1 MIATVAFSMGID
13 CPDVYQVFNFG
24 SPENIDRYVQGTGR
38 AGLNNE
44 SLYEKAESTNERLYQ
59 Q

>member
-13 CPDVYQVFNFG
+13 RPDVYQVFNFG

-38 AGLNNE
+38 AGLNNQ
-44 SLYEKAESTNERLYQ
+44 SLYEKAKSTNE
-59 Q
+59 